1 MPSALM
7 KRSSAIWRRSS
18 IAATSL
24 AALTSPQPSRSAM
37 ISAFSRKMSPG
48 WRMRPSSQNSAM
60 CFEPSP
66 SMSKQS
72 RATKCFS
79 RSTAWA
85 AQIRP
90 PVQRRTTMPSSRT
103 ARLPQIGHFSGYWK
117 GRASFGR
124 RSRMTPTIC
133 GITSPARW
141 TMTVSPMRTSLRAI
155 SSSLCKVARCTTT
168 PPTVIGSST
177 ATGVS
182 APCRPTDIRMSRSTV
197 VACCAGNLCARAQR
211 GALLADHMIVGQS
224 LLDAGAQPRMLV
236 DRKPPAAKAFERLLM
251 GAGEGPARFAP
262 VIGEEFQ
269 WPARGNRGI
278 ELAQRAGGDIARV
291 GEDRLAGGGALL
303 VDREKPGALH
313 IDFAAHLDHL
323 GPIIAREHLRHG
335 LQRSD
340 ILGHVLAGDA
350 IAARRADRQPALFVA
365 QRGRQPVDL
374 RLGHDL
380 DAGEILRVTKEPP
393 DAVEEIADV

>member
-72 RATKCFS
+72 RATKCFR

-103 ARLPQIGHFSGYWK
+103 ARLPQIGHFSGNLK
-117 GRASFGR
+117 GSASFGR
-124 RSRMTPTIC
+124 RSMTTPTTC

-303 VDREKPGALH
+303 
-313 IDFAAHLDHL
+313 DHL

-335 LQRSD
+335 LQGPD